1 MASVLMLTRRN
12 MDFRINSLL
21 VSIMVLANVLLSG
34 CVTYQIAKYV
44 EGDEVVVPQ
53 EELEV
58 GRTTLEEALSILG
71 APDKVA
77 KVGVENLLVYERELL
92 YRNRIKVGIPL
103 SEVIRG
109 NLSMA
114 AYGTL
119 VRYDSLALFFNT
131 EDILTH
137 KTFAEGSSHPYLRTL
152 FSDQQ

>member
-1 MASVLMLTRRN
+1 

-21 VSIMVLANVLLSG
+21 VSIVVLVNVLLSG
-34 CVTYQIAKYV
+34 CVTYQISKYV

-58 GRTTLEEALSILG
+58 GKTTLEEALAVLG

-77 KVGVENLLVYERELL
+77 KVGLENLLVYERTLL

-103 SEVIRG
+103 SQLIRG
-109 NLSMA
+109 SFSIG

-131 EDILTH
+131 EGILSH
-137 KTFAEGSSHPYLRTL
+137 KTFEKGSSHPYLKTL
-152 FSDQQ
+152 FSDKQ

>member
-1 MASVLMLTRRN
+1 MASVLTLKRRN
-12 MDFRINSLL
+12 MDCRINSLL
-21 VSIMVLANVLLSG
+21 VSIIILANVLLSG

-44 EGDEVVVPQ
+44 EGDVVNVPN

-58 GRTTLEEALSILG
+58 GKTTLKEALSILG

-77 KVGVENLLVYERELL
+77 KVGEENLLLYERELL

-103 SEVIRG
+103 SELIRG
-109 NLSMA
+109 NLSVS

-131 EDILTH
+131 EDILSH

-152 FSDQQ
+152 FSAQQ

>member
-1 MASVLMLTRRN
+1 
-12 MDFRINSLL
+12 
-21 VSIMVLANVLLSG
+21 MVLVNVLLSG

-44 EGDEVVVPQ
+44 EGDEVVVPK

-58 GRTTLEEALSILG
+58 GKTTLEEALSILG
-71 APDKVA
+71 AHDKVA

-109 NLSMA
+109 NLSMS

-152 FSDQQ
+152 FSNQQ

>member
-1 MASVLMLTRRN
+1 MASVLMLTRRD

-21 VSIMVLANVLLSG
+21 VSIIVLVNVLLSS

-44 EGDEVVVPQ
+44 EGDEVVAPQ
-53 EELEV
+53 EELVV
-58 GRTTLEEALSILG
+58 GETTLEEALSILG

-77 KVGVENLLVYERELL
+77 KAGVENLLVYERELL
-92 YRNRIKVGIPL
+92 YRNRIRVGIPL

-109 NLSMA
+109 NLSAA

>member
-1 MASVLMLTRRN
+1 
-12 MDFRINSLL
+12 MDFRIKSLL
-21 VSIMVLANVLLSG
+21 VSIIILANVLLSG

-44 EGDEVVVPQ
+44 EGDEVVVPK

-58 GRTTLEEALSILG
+58 GKTTLEEALSILG

-103 SEVIRG
+103 SELIRG
-109 NLSMA
+109 NLSVS

-131 EDILTH
+131 EGILSH

-152 FSDQQ
+152 FSDKQ

>member
-1 MASVLMLTRRN
+1 

-21 VSIMVLANVLLSG
+21 VSIMVLVNVLLSG

-44 EGDEVVVPQ
+44 DGDEVIVPK

-58 GRTTLEEALSILG
+58 GKTTLEEALSVMG

-77 KVGVENLLVYERELL
+77 KVGVENLLVYERALL

-103 SEVIRG
+103 SQLFRG
-109 NLSMA
+109 SLSMA
-114 AYGTL
+114 GYGTL

-131 EDILTH
+131 EGILSH
-137 KTFAEGSSHPYLRTL
+137 KTFEKGSSHPYLKTL
-152 FSDQQ
+152 FSDKQ

>member
-1 MASVLMLTRRN
+1 MASVSMLTRRN

-44 EGDEVVVPQ
+44 EGDEVVAPK
-53 EELEV
+53 EELVV
-58 GRTTLEEALSILG
+58 GKTTLEEALSVLG

-77 KVGVENLLVYERELL
+77 KVGLENLLVYERALL

-103 SEVIRG
+103 SQVARG
-109 NLSMA
+109 SLSMA
-114 AYGTL
+114 GYGTL

-131 EDILTH
+131 EGILSH
-137 KTFAEGSSHPYLRTL
+137 KTFAEGSSHPYFKTL

>member
-1 MASVLMLTRRN
+1 
-12 MDFRINSLL
+12 MDSRINSLL
-21 VSIMVLANVLLSG
+21 VSIVVLVNVLLSG
-34 CVTYQIAKYV
+34 CVTYQISKYV

-58 GRTTLEEALSILG
+58 GKTTLEQALAVLG

-77 KVGVENLLVYERELL
+77 KVGLENLLVYERTLL

-103 SEVIRG
+103 SQLIRG
-109 NLSMA
+109 SFSIA

-131 EDILTH
+131 EGILSH
-137 KTFAEGSSHPYLRTL
+137 KTFEKGSSHPYLKTL
-152 FSDQQ
+152 FSDKQ

>member
-12 MDFRINSLL
+12 MDFRISSFL
-21 VSIMVLANVLLSG
+21 VSIIVLLNVLLAG
-34 CVTYQIAKYV
+34 CVTYQISKYV
-44 EGDEVVVPQ
+44 EGDEVVVPK
-53 EELEV
+53 EELVV
-58 GRTTLEEALSILG
+58 GKTTLEEALSILG

-77 KVGVENLLVYERELL
+77 RVGLENLLVYERTLL
-92 YRNRIKVGIPL
+92 YRNRLKVGIPL
-103 SEVIRG
+103 SEVIRL

-114 AYGTL
+114 GYGTL

>member
-1 MASVLMLTRRN
+1 MASVLMLKRRN

-21 VSIMVLANVLLSG
+21 VSMIVLVNVLLSG

-44 EGDEVVVPQ
+44 EGDEVNVPK

-58 GRTTLEEALSILG
+58 GKTTLEEALSILG

-77 KVGVENLLVYERELL
+77 KVGVENLLVYERALL

-103 SEVIRG
+103 SEIIRG

-131 EDILTH
+131 EGILSH
-137 KTFAEGSSHPYLRTL
+137 KTFEKGTSHPYFKTL
-152 FSDQQ
+152 FADKQ

>member
-1 MASVLMLTRRN
+1 MASVLMLKRQN
-12 MDFRINSLL
+12 MAFRVNSLL
-21 VSIMVLANVLLSG
+21 VLIIILANVLLSG

-44 EGDEVVVPQ
+44 EGDVVNVPN

-58 GRTTLEEALSILG
+58 GKTTLEEALSILG

-77 KVGVENLLVYERELL
+77 KVGVENLLLYERELL

-103 SEVIRG
+103 SELIRG
-109 NLSMA
+109 NLSVS

-131 EDILTH
+131 EDILSH

-152 FSDQQ
+152 FSAQQ

>member
-1 MASVLMLTRRN
+1 

-21 VSIMVLANVLLSG
+21 VSIIVLVNVLLSS

-53 EELEV
+53 EELVV
-58 GRTTLEEALSILG
+58 GKTTLEEALSILG

-92 YRNRIKVGIPL
+92 YRNRIRVGIPL

-109 NLSMA
+109 NLSAA

-137 KTFAEGSSHPYLRTL
+137 KTFAEGSSHPFLRTL
-152 FSDQQ
+152 FSSQQ

>member
-1 MASVLMLTRRN
+1 
-12 MDFRINSLL
+12 MDFRINSLF
-21 VSIMVLANVLLSG
+21 VSIVILINVLLPG
-34 CVTYQIAKYV
+34 CVTYQISKYV
-44 EGDEVVVPQ
+44 EGDEVVVPK

-58 GRTTLEEALSILG
+58 GKTTLEEALSILG

-77 KVGVENLLVYERELL
+77 KVGVENLLVYERALL

-103 SEVIRG
+103 SEIIRG

-131 EDILTH
+131 EGILSH
-137 KTFAEGSSHPYLRTL
+137 KTFEKGTSHPYFKTL
-152 FSDQQ
+152 FSDKQ

>member
-1 MASVLMLTRRN
+1 MASVSMLTRRN

-44 EGDEVVVPQ
+44 EGDEVVAPK
-53 EELEV
+53 EELVV
-58 GRTTLEEALSILG
+58 GKTTLEEVLSVLG

-77 KVGVENLLVYERELL
+77 KVGAENLLVYERALL
-92 YRNRIKVGIPL
+92 YRNRIKVGFPM
-103 SEVIRG
+103 SELIRG
-109 NLSMA
+109 NLSVA
-114 AYGTL
+114 AHGTL

-131 EDILTH
+131 EGILSH
-137 KTFAEGSSHPYLRTL
+137 KTFAEGSSHPYFKTL

>member
-1 MASVLMLTRRN
+1 MASVLMLTRRD

-21 VSIMVLANVLLSG
+21 VSIIVLVNVLLSS

-44 EGDEVVVPQ
+44 EGDEVIVPK

-58 GRTTLEEALSILG
+58 GETTLEEALSILG

-77 KVGVENLLVYERELL
+77 RVGVENLLVYERELL
-92 YRNRIKVGIPL
+92 YRNRIRVGIPL

-109 NLSMA
+109 NLSAA

-137 KTFAEGSSHPYLRTL
+137 KTFAEGSSLPYLRTL

>member
-1 MASVLMLTRRN
+1 
-12 MDFRINSLL
+12 MDFRINSFF
-21 VSIMVLANVLLSG
+21 VSIMVLVNVLLSG

-44 EGDEVVVPQ
+44 EGDEVVVPK

-58 GRTTLEEALSILG
+58 GKTTLEEALSILG

-103 SEVIRG
+103 SELIRG
-109 NLSMA
+109 NLSVS

-131 EDILTH
+131 EGILSH

-152 FSDQQ
+152 FSDKQ

>member
-1 MASVLMLTRRN
+1 MASVSMLTRRD

-21 VSIMVLANVLLSG
+21 VSIIVLANLLLPS

-44 EGDEVVVPQ
+44 EGDEVVVPK
-53 EELEV
+53 EELKV
-58 GRTTLEEALSILG
+58 GNTTLEEALSILG

-77 KVGVENLLVYERELL
+77 KVGGENLLVYERELL
-92 YRNRIKVGIPL
+92 FRNRIRVGIPL

-109 NLSMA
+109 NLSAA

>member
-1 MASVLMLTRRN
+1 MLTRRN

-21 VSIMVLANVLLSG
+21 LWIMVLVSVLLSG

-44 EGDEVVVPQ
+44 EGDEVTVPK
-53 EELEV
+53 EELAV
-58 GRTTLEEALSILG
+58 GKTTLEEVLSVLG

-77 KVGVENLLVYERELL
+77 KVGAENLLVYERVLL
-92 YRNRIKVGIPL
+92 YRNRIKVGIPV
-103 SEVIRG
+103 SEVIKM
-109 NLSMA
+109 NPSVA

-131 EDILTH
+131 EGILSH

-152 FSDQQ
+152 FSDQE

>member
-1 MASVLMLTRRN
+1 
-12 MDFRINSLL
+12 MDFRISSFL
-21 VSIMVLANVLLSG
+21 VSIIVLLNVLLAG
-34 CVTYQIAKYV
+34 CVTYQISKYV
-44 EGDEVVVPQ
+44 EGDEVVVPKG
-53 EELEV
+53 ELVV
-58 GRTTLEEALSILG
+58 GKTTLEEALSILG

-77 KVGVENLLVYERELL
+77 RVGLENLLVYERALL
-92 YRNRIKVGIPL
+92 YRNRLKVGIPL
-103 SEVIRG
+103 SEVIRL

-114 AYGTL
+114 GYGTL

>member
-1 MASVLMLTRRN
+1 MASVLMLKTQN

-21 VSIMVLANVLLSG
+21 ASIIVFVNVLLSG
-34 CVTYQIAKYV
+34 CITYQIAKYV
-44 EGDEVVVPQ
+44 EGDELIVPR

-58 GRTTLEEALSILG
+58 GKTTLEEALLVLG

-77 KVGVENLLVYERELL
+77 KVGAENLLVYERALL
-92 YRNRIKVGIPL
+92 YRNRIRVGFPMSELIKV
-103 SEVIRG
+103 
-109 NLSMA
+109 NLSAA

-119 VRYDSLALFFNT
+119 VRYDSLALFFDT
-131 EDILTH
+131 EGILSH

>member
-1 MASVLMLTRRN
+1 MASVLMLKRRN
-12 MDFRINSLL
+12 MDCRINSLL
-21 VSIMVLANVLLSG
+21 VSIIILANVLLSG

-44 EGDEVVVPQ
+44 EGDVVNVPN

-58 GRTTLEEALSILG
+58 GKTTLKEALSILG

-77 KVGVENLLVYERELL
+77 KVGEENLLLYERELL

-103 SEVIRG
+103 SELIRG
-109 NLSMA
+109 NLSVS

-131 EDILTH
+131 EDILSH

-152 FSDQQ
+152 FSAQQ

>member
-1 MASVLMLTRRN
+1 
-12 MDFRINSLL
+12 MDFRINSFLAA
-21 VSIMVLANVLLSG
+21 IMVLVNVLLSG

-44 EGDEVVVPQ
+44 EGDEVVVPK
-53 EELEV
+53 EELKV
-58 GRTTLEEALSILG
+58 GNTTLEEALSILG

-92 YRNRIKVGIPL
+92 YRNRIRVGIPL

-109 NLSMA
+109 NLSAA

>member
-1 MASVLMLTRRN
+1 MASVLMLKRRN

-21 VSIMVLANVLLSG
+21 VLIIILANVLLSG

-44 EGDEVVVPQ
+44 EGDEVVVPK

-58 GRTTLEEALSILG
+58 GKTTLEEALSILG

-77 KVGVENLLVYERELL
+77 KVGGENLLVYERELL
-92 YRNRIKVGIPL
+92 YRNRIKVGIPM
-103 SEVIRG
+103 SELIRG
-109 NLSMA
+109 NLSVA

-152 FSDQQ
+152 FSNQQ